1 MDISRPPPRLA
12 DILVKYVFELRK
24 TCPHLALVKKG
35 FTGVLS
41 LYGLDVFMHGRLKI
55 LHFKAFR
62 K

>member
-35 FTGVLS
+35 FNGVLS
-41 LYGLDVFMHGRLKI
+41 LYGLDMCLRMDV
-55 LHFKAFR
+55 
-62 K
+62 